1 MTSGGLLVYMFLTK
15 LSETDYEGGMRV
27 QCHLVGPVHHAARL
41 AFAREHEN
49 WKLHHCHPVLF
60 TDDIAGM
67 CLTTIIT
74 PRGMVPSHWL
84 SSYTDHT
91 VLGEEAVNVFT

>member
-1 MTSGGLLVYMFLTK
+1 
-15 LSETDYEGGMRV
+15 MRV
-27 QCHLVGPVHHAARL
+27 QCPLVGPVHHAARM

-49 WKLHHCHPVLF
+49 WQLHHCHPVLF

-74 PRGMVPSHWL
+74 HHVVWCHDIGYRLTQTTQFWGRKL
-84 SSYTDHT
+84 
-91 VLGEEAVNVFT
+91 

>member
-1 MTSGGLLVYMFLTK
+1 
-15 LSETDYEGGMRV
+15 MRV
-27 QCHLVGPVHHAARL
+27 QCPLVGPVHHAAHM

-49 WKLHHCHPVLF
+49 WQLHHCHPVLF

-74 PRGMVPSHWL
+74 PRGMVS
-84 SSYTDHT
+84 
-91 VLGEEAVNVFT
+91 